1 MSRSRSSFE
10 LDGAIATATSLE
22 PRRGPQSREPE
33 AQEGRHYAGV
43 KLVSFGA
50 PAPARP
56 RAPGAAGSRPV
67 GFFLLW
73 WGGGGAGARQ
83 PEPGDSS
90 PPPTQVVGRPPPP
103 PRPVADVGEGARD
116 SEPAPTQHAP
126 PKLPDLSAVVSPIVR
141 CEKIVAWIAEAT
153 GATEVFLADAAGL
166 PLAGAIHEA
175 ESRLAGSGLVA
186 SSIGSL
192 AEALPGNPSPLFEL
206 HVGEGPFFQLIGFSA
221 GATVY
226 VVGLTRPTPLTPRQ
240 AHAIRL
246 ACRHALGETLR
257 GRA

>member
-56 RAPGAAGSRPV
+56 
-67 GFFLLW
+67 
-73 WGGGGAGARQ
+73 

>member
-1 MSRSRSSFE
+1 M
-10 LDGAIATATSLE
+10 
-22 PRRGPQSREPE
+22 
-33 AQEGRHYAGV
+33 
-43 KLVSFGA
+43 
-50 PAPARP
+50 
-56 RAPGAAGSRPV
+56 
-67 GFFLLW
+67 
-73 WGGGGAGARQ
+73 
-83 PEPGDSS
+83 
-90 PPPTQVVGRPPPP
+90 
-103 PRPVADVGEGARD
+103 GEGARD

>member
-50 PAPARP
+50 PAP
-56 RAPGAAGSRPV
+56 
-67 GFFLLW
+67 
-73 WGGGGAGARQ
+73 ARQ

>member
-22 PRRGPQSREPE
+22 PRRGPP
-33 AQEGRHYAGV
+33 GRAPAGAAGRPWAGV
-43 KLVSFGA
+43 TRGAGGA
-50 PAPARP
+50 PAP
-56 RAPGAAGSRPV
+56 
-67 GFFLLW
+67 
-73 WGGGGAGARQ
+73 ARQ